1 MKNEDTNNSNMKDKK
16 KDEEKF
22 PGYPSYPPSE
32 DIFNQFIEEGDIDPE
47 DITKKK
53 APNEETDTRNEKDF
67 TETVTGSDLDIP
79 GAGLDDAM
87 EDIGSEDEENNYYSL
102 GGDNHDDLD
111 ERTGVEPIEK
121 DE

>member
-1 MKNEDTNNSNMKDKK
+1 MKKESTNNSNIENTKK
-16 KDEEKF
+16 EEKKL
-22 PGYPSYPPSE
+22 PGYPSYPSSD

-53 APNEETDTRNEKDF
+53 APNEVAGTRNEKDF

-111 ERTGVEPIEK
+111 ERTGVEPI
-121 DE
+121 D